1 MVELYI
7 INFGGIIMI
16 LTWDIIRRIIEILWL
31 INVGLAIWTV
41 FRSHR
46 DIASTWAWLLI
57 LSIFPYVGFVL
68 YLFTGRQLSHDDIF
82 SIETEQKKIR
92 DHFLNEQNRLLRIHD
107 LLPSKAQNPRARRLV
122 ELNLNNDDALLT
134 FNNEVDTFID
144 GQVLFPNLI
153 KNIDEAK
160 RTINVEFYTFYD
172 DQLGNQVLQ
181 SLEKAASRGVKVRIL
196 YDASGSRG
204 TRPSFFKKLRQLGG
218 EAQPFISTAGNR
230 LFTTPRANYHLHRKL
245 VIIDNEI
252 GYIGGFNIGDQ
263 YIDRSKKFGHWRDTH
278 IRVVGQAA
286 LLMEIRFAMDWNT
299 SCRRSHLPKYNIDS
313 IVETFELKVVQSK
326 DLVPMQI
333 VSSGPDNSHFGI
345 RRAYEEIIAQAENYV
360 YIQTP
365 YLIPG
370 DSILEALIIAA
381 KSGVDVRIMIPSM
394 PDHPFVYRA
403 TEYYAKYLVN
413 QGVKVYKYDNGF
425 IHAKTIV
432 SGSNIA
438 SVGSANQDFRSY
450 QLNFEVNAFTY
461 STALTKEL
469 KEIFEEDLKEST
481 LLTKEYFE
489 KQSHWRKFKQY
500 FSRLLS
506 PIL

>member
-1 MVELYI
+1 
-7 INFGGIIMI
+7 MI

-57 LSIFPYVGFVL
+57 LCILPYVGFVL

-107 LLPSKAQNPRARRLV
+107 LLPSKSQNPRARRLV

-134 FNNEVDTFID
+134 FNNEVETFID

-153 KNIDEAK
+153 KNIEEAK
-160 RTINVEFYTFYD
+160 RSINVEFYTFYD

-181 SLEKAASRGVKVRIL
+181 ALEKAASRGVKIRVL

-204 TRPSFFKKLRQLGG
+204 TRPSFFKKLRHLGG

-245 VIIDNEI
+245 VIIDNKI

-263 YIDRSKKFGHWRDTH
+263 YINRSKKFGHWRDTH
-278 IRVVGQAA
+278 LRVVGQAA

-299 SCRRSHLPKYNIDS
+299 SCRKSHLPKYNIDNL
-313 IVETFELKVVQSK
+313 IETFELKVVQSK

-345 RRAYEEIIAQAENYV
+345 RRAYEEIIAQAQKYV

-425 IHAKTIV
+425 IHAKTVIV
-432 SGSNIA
+432 DDRIA
-438 SVGSANQDFRSY
+438 TVGTVNFDYRSLYLHFECGVWMFDTDTIKDMREDFVETLQVCDEVTADELLNVSKWRIYARS
-450 QLNFEVNAFTY
+450 
-461 STALTKEL
+461 
-469 KEIFEEDLKEST
+469 
-481 LLTKEYFE
+481 LL
-489 KQSHWRKFKQY
+489 
-500 FSRLLS
+500 RLFAPL
-506 PIL
+506 L